1 MHRGQG
7 SFLSHKTSVAKAEAA
22 MIPLK
27 NGLLSQK
34 EITKKIS
41 EGAGVKML
49 FKAFSA
55 DRNTKNPALVDEI
68 HPRQI

>member
-1 MHRGQG
+1 
-7 SFLSHKTSVAKAEAA
+7 

-27 NGLLSQK
+27 NGMLSQK

-41 EGAGVKML
+41 EGPGRKML

-55 DRNTKNPALVDEI
+55 DRNTKKHRASL
-68 HPRQI
+68 